1 MIDQYIGLIYQ
12 ALGTLREGNL
22 LALASLFLVL
32 ALTEFGVPFP
42 LVLQGVRFYIGYEL
56 GQGSM
61 QVVPLMLIFVLGRQL
76 GSAAVYWL
84 ARLLGD
90 KFVGVFEKRFHKM
103 RNNLGNLQEKLNS
116 RSPRAITAVLVGR
129 FTPGLLVPTSL
140 ASGIIGLR
148 YQYFAF
154 GILLSSFVFDASFIG
169 LAMIWGREVPYSEFS
184 ANLWSIA
191 ASLAVAVCLMW
202 TIGHLLSRRS
212 RRSH

>member
-1 MIDQYIGLIYQ
+1 MIDHYIGLIYQ
-12 ALGTLREGNL
+12 ALGTLSEGNV
-22 LALASLFLVL
+22 LALVSLFLVL
-32 ALTEFGVPFP
+32 VLTEFGVPFP

-61 QVVPLMLIFVLGRQL
+61 QVIPLILIFVLGRQV

-103 RNNLGNLQEKLNS
+103 RSSLDNLQEKLNS
-116 RSPRAITAVLVGR
+116 RSSRAITAVFLGR

-140 ASGIIGLR
+140 ASGVVGLR

-154 GILLSSFVFDASFIG
+154 GVLLSSFVFDASFIA
-169 LAMIWGREVPYSEFS
+169 LAAIWGREVPYSELS
-184 ANLWSIA
+184 ANLWPIA
-191 ASLAVAVCLMW
+191 ASLAVAVCLIW

-212 RRSH
+212 RHSH